1 MIKIIEK
8 APVVILY
15 QDDQILV
22 LGYQNGEIERH
33 TLLPAQNKI
42 EAAPSAGK
50 ERYYLFSL
58 VTPNPEYVGI
68 LPSRLPDYEEV
79 ELHPIAPGVDAG
91 FSKHTQKWVVRIN
104 E

>member
-1 MIKIIEK
+1 MIKIIDR

-15 QDDQILV
+15 QDNQILV

-33 TLLPAQNKI
+33 TILPTQNRI

-50 ERYYLFSL
+50 EKHYLFSL
-58 VTPNPEYVGI
+58 VTPNPEYIGI
-68 LPSRLPDYEEV
+68 LPQHLPDYEEV
-79 ELHPIAPGVDAG
+79 ELHQIAPGVDAG
-91 FSKHTQKWVVRIN
+91 FSKHTQKWVVRKN